1 MQNGCVR
8 LYPDELVVHGSYFF
22 GEGHDFDIPLE
33 KLGEGGK
40 MEGRV

>member
-1 MQNGCVR
+1 MCWWFMAVI
-8 LYPDELVVHGSYFF
+8 FF

-40 MEGRV
+40 MEGKV